1 VTGEYDPLVAP
12 SQAGQGEGSP
22 GEDLAFEGGAGFL
35 LSRTGSLAR
44 RSWTRMLAEREL
56 TPHHYGVLMALG
68 ELGRPCG
75 QKRLS
80 ELIGVDPRNV
90 VPIIDA
96 LVDRGLLVREV
107 DPSDRRRRVLA
118 LIGPGHDMVR
128 DLTETGAA
136 IEARFLQA
144 LDPTDQKELHR
155 ILIALLPSAG
165 KEAGR

>member
-1 VTGEYDPLVAP
+1 VPP
-12 SQAGQGEGSP
+12 SKARSSP
-22 GEDLAFEGGAGFL
+22 GDPSPCPAWV
-35 LSRTGSLAR
+35 GSQL
-44 RSWTRMLAEREL
+44 TLRE
-56 TPHHYGVLMALG
+56 HYGVLMALG

-75 QKRLS
+75 QKQLS

-118 LIGPGHDMVR
+118 LTGPGHDMVR